1 MCTEINSAMGLQAT
15 AATKRKH
22 EITFDAKD
30 ANTYT
35 NSPPPIKTS
44 KWSIN
49 NNNYIEAIEEQQLNG
64 NNIKDASANLRAL
77 TPGSTEATKGLT
89 VNNNNIN
96 SSSISSTNG
105 LLNSIS
111 NGKEVTKNAEH
122 TTPHSSTPSA
132 SPSILGTTTALPLMV
147 ASLLPMA
154 SEMAAITPLPP
165 TSTTPVPEDSIAK
178 LEEVAAVPC
187 CEPWTNVATE
197 PVDCI
202 SKLQAVAVP
211 SDPWGSI
218 ATRST
223 LATTL
228 LSADELDDDDDDFE
242 DDYEEEESII
252 PTYCPLRYNSFPP
265 PPTTP
270 TASPHQQQRLG
281 SYAPAPHGYGSR
293 PNYYSEPYPQ
303 QNCSRTG
310 SPQHMRMAAG
320 NGFTQWQS
328 TGGPVS
334 GGQQFYVPPE
344 AVYPLPQQQPP
355 QPPQQQQTIRCAE
368 NGKSYLEL
376 GCSSPAPNVSSINT
390 AAVVPPPTFGNLHV
404 AAATLDA
411 RHPLKRCCDGRGT
424 WCNTNKNCYKE
435 LRLKIRNLSM
445 FKLSRFRQVS
455 EQSLYR
461 SVLICN
467 TLKRIDREIETEAKE
482 MHQAAAQAAAA
493 QQHQYHQHLH
503 PPHHLQHHLVGPQQ
517 PPQQLLVPQQPH
529 TMLHQQHQD
538 YAPPVMNCARLS
550 NMDYQ
555 VQHQPSTLLQQQPP
569 QHFSQHVPH
578 YQNQPE
584 RLDTPPPYLSAQPQ
598 QLQKLGA
605 GFPINNSL
613 SSINMNN
620 CDSTSL
626 AASSATASLL
636 PYDHYP
642 FRESQSGRATPFP
655 CQPVMP
661 PAPPSPTQTPSTTQ
675 TQLLPV
681 TTTMSAPSSAATPT
695 HNITT
700 TAVPTNA
707 SSSVITTPL
716 ATTTTSISTTDSSD
730 SGYADEDSTRSINW
744 SSVLSLSSQ
753 SALDPLNNNDLFAI
767 LPPALSI
774 TNPATAT
781 PVPVTAATT
790 TSVSAT
796 DSTMQT
802 PAVAISGTFTTVQ
815 STSASSTSTS
825 ALASSSSS
833 STAFNTCTSS
843 STATF
848 TTLST
853 ISSAT
858 HSLTSSYVSSISANA
873 AAASASSTWEYGFL
887 DMEFGLGSEFTELVP
902 SCKLSSDELFKSSLT
917 PVVAASR
924 YSSVHDNELEQPAH
938 IMVGS

>member
-1 MCTEINSAMGLQAT
+1 MPSHAMDSSALSLPSM
-15 AATKRKH
+15 
-22 EITFDAKD
+22 
-30 ANTYT
+30 
-35 NSPPPIKTS
+35 
-44 KWSIN
+44 
-49 NNNYIEAIEEQQLNG
+49 
-64 NNIKDASANLRAL
+64 
-77 TPGSTEATKGLT
+77 
-89 VNNNNIN
+89 
-96 SSSISSTNG
+96 
-105 LLNSIS
+105 
-111 NGKEVTKNAEH
+111 VT
-122 TTPHSSTPSA
+122 
-132 SPSILGTTTALPLMV
+132 
-147 ASLLPMA
+147 SLLPMS
-154 SEMAAITPLPP
+154 SEIAATTPLPP

-187 CEPWTNVATE
+187 CEPWTNAATE

-218 ATRST
+218 STRST

-228 LSADELDDDDDDFE
+228 LSADDLDDDDDDFE

-252 PTYCPLRYNSFPP
+252 PTYCPLRYHTFPP
-265 PPTTP
+265 PPS
-270 TASPHQQQRLG
+270 ASSTPHQQQRIG

-293 PNYYSEPYPQ
+293 PNYYSEPFPQ

-310 SPQHMRMAAG
+310 SPQHMRLPG
-320 NGFTQWQS
+320 SNGFTQWQS
-328 TGGPVS
+328 TTGPTS
-334 GGQQFYVPPE
+334 SGQQFYVPPE
-344 AVYPLPQQQPP
+344 AAYPPPQQQPP

-376 GCSSPAPNVSSINT
+376 GCSSPPPSVSNT
-390 AAVVPPPTFGNLHV
+390 GVVPPPPFANLHV
-404 AAATLDA
+404 TAANLDA
-411 RHPLKRCCDGRGT
+411 RHPLKRCCDGRGS
-424 WCNTNKNCYKE
+424 WCNINKNCYKD

-482 MHQAAAQAAAA
+482 MHQAAAAQAAAA
-493 QQHQYHQHLH
+493 HHQYHQHLQ
-503 PPHHLQHHLVGPQQ
+503 PPHHLQHHLAQQ
-517 PPQQLLVPQQPH
+517 QSTQQLLVPQQPH

-555 VQHQPSTLLQQQPP
+555 VQQQPPTLIQQQPA
-569 QHFSQHVPH
+569 QNFVQHVPH

-584 RLDTPPPYLSAQPQ
+584 RLGTPPPYLSAPTQ
-598 QLQKLGA
+598 QLQKPVA
-605 GFPINNSL
+605 SSFPLSNNL
-613 SSINMNN
+613 SINVNN
-620 CDSTSL
+620 CDSTN
-626 AASSATASLL
+626 ATTTIH

-655 CQPVMP
+655 CQPVMSP
-661 PAPPSPTQTPSTTQ
+661 VPSSTAPSTPAATQPQHLTVITTLSASNTVAAPTQNITTNAA
-675 TQLLPV
+675 TG
-681 TTTMSAPSSAATPT
+681 SAPSSVE
-695 HNITT
+695 TT
-700 TAVPTNA
+700 SLLTA
-707 SSSVITTPL
+707 S
-716 ATTTTSISTTDSSD
+716 TSISSADNSD
-730 SGYADEDSTRSINW
+730 SGYADDDSTRSINW

-753 SALDPLNNNDLFAI
+753 SALDPLNNNDLFAM

-781 PVPVTAATT
+781 PVPVTAAMSTNISPTDNATQTT
-790 TSVSAT
+790 
-796 DSTMQT
+796 
-802 PAVAISGTFTTVQ
+802 AVAISGTFTTVQ
-815 STSASSTSTS
+815 STPASSTNASNSITS
-825 ALASSSSS
+825 NSSSN
-833 STAFNTCTSS
+833 STAYNTSTSS

-858 HSLTSSYVSSISANA
+858 HSLTSSYVSSMSANA
-873 AAASASSTWEYGFL
+873 AAASGSSTWEYGFL

-917 PVVAASR
+917 PVVAASLSINCKVAIQ
-924 YSSVHDNELEQPAH
+924 YSRRGAVHCTTATAERTAAPIGGLPGVYDR
-938 IMVGS
+938 

>member
-1 MCTEINSAMGLQAT
+1 MCTEVNSAMGLQAT

-35 NSPPPIKTS
+35 NSPPPLKTG

-64 NNIKDASANLRAL
+64 SNIKDTNASLRAAE
-77 TPGSTEATKGLT
+77 STKSTTTTT
-89 VNNNNIN
+89 VNSNNNRNSN
-96 SSSISSTNG
+96 SSSINSSTNG
-105 LLNSIS
+105 LHNSIS
-111 NGKEVTKNAEH
+111 NGKEVTKIAEH
-122 TTPHSSTPSA
+122 TSGITAATKIATLPS
-132 SPSILGTTTALPLMV
+132 MV
-147 ASLLPMA
+147 ATLLPMS
-154 SEMAAITPLPP
+154 SEMAATTPLPP

-187 CEPWTNVATE
+187 CEPWTNPATE

-252 PTYCPLRYNSFPP
+252 PTYCPLRYHTFPP
-265 PPTTP
+265 PPAANTST
-270 TASPHQQQRLG
+270 HQQQRLG

-310 SPQHMRMAAG
+310 SPQHMRMTG
-320 NGFTQWQS
+320 SNGFTQWQS
-328 TGGPVS
+328 TNGPS
-334 GGQQFYVPPE
+334 GGGQQFYVPPE
-344 AVYPLPQQQPP
+344 AAYPPPQQQTP

-376 GCSSPAPNVSSINT
+376 GCSSPPPNLNNSP
-390 AAVVPPPTFGNLHV
+390 VVPPPPFANLHV
-404 AAATLDA
+404 ATANLDA

-424 WCNTNKNCYKE
+424 WCNTNKNCYKD

-493 QQHQYHQHLH
+493 QHQYHQHLH
-503 PPHHLQHHLVGPQQ
+503 PPHHLQHHLSPQQ

-555 VQHQPSTLLQQQPP
+555 VQHQPPTLLQQQPP
-569 QHFSQHVPH
+569 QHFAQHLPH
-578 YQNQPE
+578 YQNQQPE
-584 RLDTPPPYLSAQPQ
+584 RLDTPPPYLTAPTQH
-598 QLQKLGA
+598 LQKPTSG
-605 GFPINNSL
+605 GFALNNSI
-613 SSINMNN
+613 SSINVNN
-620 CDSTSL
+620 CDSTNG
-626 AASSATASLL
+626 AAAIH

-655 CQPVMP
+655 CQPVMS
-661 PAPPSPTQTPSTTQ
+661 PAPPSTTPTPATTQ
-675 TQLLPV
+675 TQQHTV
-681 TTTMSAPSSAATPT
+681 ATTMSAS
-695 HNITT
+695 NTT
-700 TAVPTNA
+700 TAAPMQNA
-707 SSSVITTPL
+707 CSTAALPSASISIGTTSQVTTATKSI
-716 ATTTTSISTTDSSD
+716 ATTDNSD
-730 SGYADEDSTRSINW
+730 SGYADDDSTRSINW

-774 TNPATAT
+774 TSPATAT
-781 PVPVTAATT
+781 PVPVTAALTAN
-790 TSVSAT
+790 TSAS
-796 DSTMQT
+796 DSTTQAS
-802 PAVAISGTFTTVQ
+802 AVAISGTFTTVQ
-815 STSASSTSTS
+815 STSASSTSAS
-825 ALASSSSS
+825 ASTTSSSSS
-833 STAFNTCTSS
+833 SAAYNTCTSS

-858 HSLTSSYVSSISANA
+858 HSLTSSYVSSMSANA

-902 SCKLSSDELFKSSLT
+902 SCKLNSDELFKSSLT